1 MRCPICGRENP
12 EGNAYCI
19 FCGAPLTAGAPAQ
32 RPTGTAAGM
41 SSLAE
46 LTGQVQA
53 LRQILLYYAARMA
66 SVEGVLGIDPP
77 PPVDRAQAAA
87 PSAAQPQEGTHAA
100 TAVLYGVPPTEAAPA
115 APPPVHGPGWQQAG
129 QWEQVLGGNWLAI
142 VGGLAVLVGVGFFLK
157 LAFDSNWI
165 GPTGRVVLGVVAGVG
180 FLTAG
185 ERYARRYG
193 VWAQAMTAA
202 GVGILYL
209 AIFAALVL
217 YELIGVYPAFAFLA
231 LVTLV
236 SGVAA
241 LRYEAP
247 VLAALSVVGGMATPF
262 MLVGELPDR
271 LILIP
276 YIGLLDVGIVGL
288 ASFRNWRSLTLL
300 GFLGSLYWFS
310 RAAFAASPLVGE
322 GFLAIHFLL
331 FVGATTLFHLIWQR
345 RPNALDFG
353 LMTLNA
359 GTFFLISVGR
369 LWAPEREWLGLFTVG
384 LAGFYAALAFWAVSL
399 NRRNVYVV
407 LFMGGIAAVFLTVAI
422 PVQFQGP
429 IVPIAWAAEGVVLM
443 ALGARLASFPTRVSS
458 LLVLTATVGW
468 LLLVEMDVN
477 LRQFRP
483 LLNGRF
489 AAFAGGIAAIY
500 LAGLLLWRARSQLR
514 YEEERA
520 WVLPG
525 LLLAANLLTLWILS
539 WELINYVDSQ
549 PRAFGGFAPQAKGFG
564 LSALWAAYAIVAVV
578 DGIVRRVRLVRL
590 GGLALFWITIFKVF
604 VVDSFE
610 LTQGYRVASFII
622 LGALLLATG
631 YLYQRYR
638 RVIRGFLLE

>member
-1 MRCPICGRENP
+1 MRCPICGHENP
-12 EGNAYCI
+12 EGNAFCI
-19 FCGAPLTAGAPAQ
+19 FCGSPLGAEAPGQA
-32 RPTGTAAGM
+32 

-46 LTGQVQA
+46 LSGQVQA

-66 SVEGVLGIDPP
+66 SVEGVLGITPP
-77 PPVDRAQAAA
+77 PPAEREQAAA
-87 PSAAQPQEGTHAA
+87 PSPAQPQEVTPAA
-100 TAVLYGVPPTEAAPA
+100 AGVSYGVPSAE
-115 APPPVHGPGWQQAG
+115 APPPGPGPGWQQAG
-129 QWEQVLGGNWLAI
+129 QWEQILGGNWLAI

-157 LAFDSNWI
+157 LAFDNNWI
-165 GPTGRVVLGVVAGVG
+165 GPTGRVALGVATGMA
-180 FLTAG
+180 FLGAG

-217 YELIGVYPAFAFLA
+217 YHLIGVYPAFAFLA

-241 LRYEAP
+241 LRYDAP
-247 VLAALSVVGGMATPF
+247 VLAALGVVGGMATPF

-271 LILIP
+271 RTLIA

-310 RAAFAASPLVGE
+310 RAAFVSSPLVGE
-322 GFLAIHFLL
+322 GFLTVHFLL
-331 FVGATTLFHLIWQR
+331 FVGATTLFHLIWQK
-345 RPNALDFG
+345 RPSAVDFG

-359 GTFFLISVGR
+359 GTYFLLSVGR
-369 LWAPEREWLGLFTVG
+369 LWVPDREWLGLFAVG
-384 LAGFYAALAFWAVSL
+384 LAGFYAVLASWAQALSG
-399 NRRNVYVV
+399 RNVYVV
-407 LFMGGIAAVFLTVAI
+407 LFLGGIAAVFLTVAI
-422 PVQFQGP
+422 PIQFHGP
-429 IVPIAWAAEGVVLM
+429 FVPIAWAAEGVVLM
-443 ALGARLASFPTRVSS
+443 ALGARLASFPMRVSS
-458 LLVLTATVGW
+458 LLVLTVTVGW

-489 AAFAGGIAAIY
+489 AAFAGGIAALY
-500 LAGLLLWRARSQLR
+500 LAGYFLWRDRSRLR
-514 YEEERA
+514 FEEERT
-520 WVLPG
+520 WLLPG
-525 LLLAANLLTLWILS
+525 LVVAANLLTLWVLS
-539 WELINYVDSQ
+539 WELVNYVDSQ
-549 PRAFGGFAPQAKGFG
+549 PRVFEGFASQVKGFG
-564 LSALWAAYAIVAVV
+564 LSALWAAYAIIGVAV
-578 DGIVRRVRLVRL
+578 GMAGRVRLVRL
-590 GGLALFWITIFKVF
+590 GGLALFWVTIFKVF

>member
-1 MRCPICGRENP
+1 M
-12 EGNAYCI
+12 
-19 FCGAPLTAGAPAQ
+19 
-32 RPTGTAAGM
+32 
-41 SSLAE
+41 
-46 LTGQVQA
+46 
-53 LRQILLYYAARMA
+53 
-66 SVEGVLGIDPP
+66 
-77 PPVDRAQAAA
+77 
-87 PSAAQPQEGTHAA
+87 
-100 TAVLYGVPPTEAAPA
+100 
-115 APPPVHGPGWQQAG
+115 APPPGPGPAWQQAG
-129 QWEQVLGGNWLAI
+129 QWEQILGGNWLAI

-157 LAFDSNWI
+157 LAFDNDWI
-165 GPTGRVVLGVVAGVG
+165 DPTGRVVLGVVAGMG
-180 FLTAG
+180 FLAAG
-185 ERYARRYG
+185 EWYERRYG

-217 YELIGVYPAFAFLA
+217 YNLIGVYPAFAFLA

-247 VLAALSVVGGMATPF
+247 VLAALGVVGGMATPF

-271 LILIP
+271 RILIA

-288 ASFRNWRSLTLL
+288 ASFRNWRPLTLL

-310 RAAFAASPLVGE
+310 RAAFVGTPLVGE
-322 GFLAIHFLL
+322 GFLTVHFVL
-331 FVGATTLFHLIWQR
+331 FVAATTLFHLIWQK
-345 RPNALDFG
+345 RPNPLDFG

-359 GTFFLISVGR
+359 GTFFLLSIGR
-369 LWAPEREWLGLFTVG
+369 LWDPYGEWLGIFAVG
-384 LAGFYAALAFWAVSL
+384 LAGFYAALASWAHALSG
-399 NRRNVYVV
+399 RNAYLV
-407 LFMGGIAAVFLTVAI
+407 LFLCGIATVFLTIAI
-422 PVQFQGP
+422 PIQFEGP
-429 IVPIAWAAEGVVLM
+429 FVPIAWAAEGVVLM
-443 ALGARLASFPTRVSS
+443 ALGTRLASFPLRVSS
-458 LLVLTATVGW
+458 LLMLTVTVSW

-489 AAFAGGIAAIY
+489 AAFAGGITALY
-500 LAGLLLWRARSQLR
+500 LAGLLLWRGRGQLR
-514 YEEERA
+514 YEEERT

-539 WELINYVDSQ
+539 WELVNYVDSQ
-549 PRAFGGFAPQAKGFG
+549 LHAFARFAPEVKGFG
-564 LSALWAAYAIVAVV
+564 LSALWAAYAVVAVV
-578 DGIVRRVRLVRL
+578 AGMAGRVRMVRL
-590 GGLALFWITIFKVF
+590 GGLALFWVTIFKVF

-622 LGALLLATG
+622 LGVLLLATG
-631 YLYQRYR
+631 FLYQRYR